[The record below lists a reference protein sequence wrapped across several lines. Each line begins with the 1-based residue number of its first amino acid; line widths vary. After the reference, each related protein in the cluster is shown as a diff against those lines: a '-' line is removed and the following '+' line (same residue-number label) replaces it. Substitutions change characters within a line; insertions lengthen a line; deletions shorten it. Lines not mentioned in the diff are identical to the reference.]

1 MNELKNSLIRAAG
14 DLSESKETVRKR
26 LYDRKKNP
34 RQKTLFLARAL
45 SAIVTISILFI
56 VANILMKDE
65 ELATASPFE
74 ESYYEVHYAITKS
87 FDFSRDEE
95 LIQQNAYNQYE
106 AKLAYYAYALSLGYE
121 ISDSDIK
128 KMEQDLLAGNGMEK
142 YDEYKEHL
150 LQKANISEEDYI
162 EYEKANAPFLVAQN
176 MLEDHFMALFPKIN
190 DVLAKSLAQKHAIP
204 YFQDAYAEDIM
215 QFKETHGI
223 VDNGYPGEGIPSVGR
238 IVALEDNMF
247 LVVEDATVED
257 IQTMDQAAIVK
268 KYHQGVWYPQD
279 ETPELSVGDLVEVY
293 SKTKLTTQYPFIA
306 DIWDFNMLEEYDEN
320 ATTTEPVSLEVSPEN
335 ESKLRVL
342 LSMIR
347 WEDKEVS
354 MSRMPEYTLEFRGEL
369 YNLWTTPSHSN
380 ITIIPSSGGR
390 YKSLSEERSKELAE
404 ILELE

>member
-1 MNELKNSLIRAAG
+1 MNELKKGLIRAAG

-26 LYDRKKNP
+26 LYESKKNP
-34 RQKTLFLARAL
+34 RQKTLFLARTL
-45 SAIVTISILFI
+45 TAIVTISILFI
-56 VANILMKDE
+56 VANILIKDE
-65 ELATASPFE
+65 ELATATPFD
-74 ESYYEVHYAITKS
+74 ESFYEVHFAITKA

-95 LIQQNAYNQYE
+95 LIKQNAYDQYE
-106 AKLAYYAYALSLGYE
+106 SKLAYYAYALSLGYE
-121 ISDSDIK
+121 ITDSDIK
-128 KMEQDLLAGNGMEK
+128 EMEQNTLTGNGMEG
-142 YDEYKEHL
+142 YEEYKQHL
-150 LQKANISEEDYI
+150 LQEAKITEKNYLD
-162 EYEKANAPFLVAQN
+162 YEKGNAPFKVAQDI
-176 MLEDHFMALFPKIN
+176 LEEHFMKLYPKIN
-190 DVLAKSLAQKHAIP
+190 DVLARSLAHKHAIP
-204 YFQDAYAEDIM
+204 YFQNAYAEEIM

-223 VDNGYPGEGIPSVGR
+223 VENGYPGEGLPSVGR

-268 KYHQGVWYPQD
+268 KYHEGVWYPQD
-279 ETPELSVGDLVEVY
+279 ETPELTVGDLVEVY
-293 SKTKLTTQYPFIA
+293 SKTKLTTQYPFVA

-320 ATTTEPVSLEVSPEN
+320 APMTEPISLQVSPEN

-354 MSRMPEYTLEFRGEL
+354 MSRMPEYTLEFEGNS
-369 YNLWTTPSHSN
+369 YNIWTTPSNSN
-380 ITIIPSSGGR
+380 ITIIPFVGGR